1 MTITSGPIK
10 TIVSKTN
17 VPYVQIGSGKRLQ
30 IISGFAALPYCQRN
44 QSAAFIASHNLL
56 LIWGDDRKGLIERAD
71 DIQLGIKHM
80 FEEQSF
86 TYTGDI
92 IGPKGSS
99 KGSVVT
105 ASAFEARYGS
115 EATGE
120 EKPRRLQLFQCIYTA
135 IAILL
140 LIAAIGSGF
149 RQIAVQQVQDPNWLR
164 LIFIIALPAQIWLS
178 LVCH

>member
-1 MTITSGPIK
+1 MTITSGPIR

-44 QSAAFIASHNLL
+44 QSAAFVASHNLL

-71 DIQLGIKHM
+71 DIQLDIKHM

-86 TYTGDI
+86 TYTGDTFS
-92 IGPKGSS
+92 PKGSS
-99 KGSVVT
+99 KGSVIT
-105 ASAFEARYGS
+105 TSASETRYDNDAS
-115 EATGE
+115 DE

-135 IAILL
+135 FAILL
-140 LIAAIGSGF
+140 LTAAIGSGF
-149 RQIAVQQVQDPNWLR
+149 RQIAVQQVQDPDWLR
-164 LIFIIALPAQIWLS
+164 LIFLITLPAQIWLS
-178 LVCH
+178 LVRH